1 MLFETSC
8 ASWSPFLEV
17 KWGSR
22 HGLLPKQACSFAQ
35 DSAGRGI
42 AATGATLAATAGVG
56 RRIGRQGW
64 QASGRE
70 LRPQWSDCKITA
82 LPLRQRYSGQGMT
95 SDFREDLVSL
105 LPRLRRFALTLTGN
119 LDLADDLVQQA
130 CEKALLKQ
138 DQWQVG
144 TRLDSW
150 VYRIIQ
156 NLHIDQL
163 RSQGR
168 RSEHLHED
176 SVEELVDAGSKG
188 LPERENMLSVLSRL
202 IDELPEEQ
210 RTVMLL
216 VAVEEYSYREAADTL
231 GIPVGTV
238 MSRLARARAR
248 IMAILEEA
256 DGALQ
261 RGQEN
266 A

>member
-1 MLFETSC
+1 MLLKESG
-8 ASWSPFLEV
+8 ASWRPLHEV
-17 KWGSR
+17 KWGFGHTRVPGQVNRRAGAGAGKRVMVVAVTSPLPRGAGQRIQGYSR
-22 HGLLPKQACSFAQ
+22 QTPG
-35 DSAGRGI
+35 
-42 AATGATLAATAGVG
+42 TALKPA
-56 RRIGRQGW
+56 R
-64 QASGRE
+64 
-70 LRPQWSDCKITA
+70 SDCKIIW
-82 LPLRQRYSGQGMT
+82 LPVRQRHSGQGMT
-95 SDFREDLVSL
+95 SDFTEELVSL
-105 LPRLRRFALTLTGN
+105 LPRLRRFALTLTGD
-119 LDLADDLVQQA
+119 LDQADDLVQQA
-130 CEKALLKQ
+130 CEKALLKR

-188 LPERENMLSVLSRL
+188 LPERENMLSVLSRI

-210 RTVMLL
+210 RVVMLL
-216 VAVEEYSYREAADTL
+216 VAVEEHSYREAADTL
-231 GIPVGTV
+231 DIPVGTV

-248 IMAILEEA
+248 ITAILEEA
-256 DGALQ
+256 EASPE